1 MDANLDVHGWLTADQ
16 IATLRIPGVP
26 KSGKRVH
33 DHAERNGW
41 EKQEVDS
48 AGRSGRRREY
58 RLPQEVVALIEKRLQ
73 GDLPPAEPRPVKVQ
87 PPSNQVALATRF
99 YGVSE
104 PGPADVQVEINA
116 HVLWLCHD
124 ACLQVYGEAFAQE
137 HVQAQID
144 YAVDL
149 YNLLLRLSAARRAN
163 ASTSAAEFNRLD
175 AEEMASQLR
184 LLVQLKWVKPYPPPP
199 RPPKQIS
206 F

>member
-1 MDANLDVHGWLTADQ
+1 MKHRFTTAEL
-16 IATLRIPGVP
+16 AKFRIPEFPTTPQGWD
-26 KSGKRVH
+26 KR
-33 DHAERNGW
+33 AKNERW
-41 EKQEVDS
+41 PVEIVK
-48 AGRSGRRREY
+48 GRGRGGERHEY
-58 RLPQEVVALIEKRLQ
+58 TPPPEIMALIEKRLQ
-73 GDLPPAEPRPVKVQ
+73 GDLPPAEPRPAKVS
-87 PPSNQVALATRF
+87 PPSNQVALASRF

-184 LLVQLKWVKPYPPPP
+184 LLVQLKWVKPYPPLP
-199 RPPKQIS
+199 RPPKQIL

>member
-1 MDANLDVHGWLTADQ
+1 MEVTSEKNGFYSAAELASLQLPDFPTSDRAARTRAESESWEFIEV
-16 IATLRIPGVP
+16 
-26 KSGKRVH
+26 KSRGKT
-33 DHAERNGW
+33 G
-41 EKQEVDS
+41 KT
-48 AGRSGRRREY
+48 RRY
-58 RLPQEVVALIEKRLQ
+58 RPPPEIMALIEKRLQ
-73 GDLPPAEPRPVKVQ
+73 GDLPPAEPRPAKVS
-87 PPSNQVALATRF
+87 PPSNQVALASRF

-199 RPPKQIS
+199 RPPKQIL